1 MRNKDV
7 YIITCSKCDKENRY
21 EDYSCVEPDQRESII
36 DDSIMTY
43 TCPPHIRMLK
53 LDILLLER
61 HFRDRAPSRII

>member
-21 EDYSCVEPDQRESII
+21 EDYSCVGPDQRESII

-43 TCPPHIRMLK
+43 TCLNITEWQGHSIR
-53 LDILLLER
+53 
-61 HFRDRAPSRII
+61 

>member
-21 EDYSCVEPDQRESII
+21 EDYSCVGPDQRESII

-43 TCPPHIRMLK
+43 TCPHCGEKTFLKHPLTLLML
-53 LDILLLER
+53 
-61 HFRDRAPSRII
+61 PM